1 MKKVCLVIIG
11 MLLLAGCASRMAV
24 KKDYDFSKVRR
35 IAVLDFEGE
44 GSSGVVDMFI
54 LDLMRSGFDV
64 VERSRISSVLR
75 EQELGGA
82 GRLDPATVKNI
93 GKVLGVDVLLAGSV
107 SQFVPAQKRTIY
119 FALGD
124 TPVIIPGLYVVDKG
138 DNYIVYATDAEIGIG
153 ARLIDVETGSV
164 VWAASD
170 SYRGLSTD
178 TALQGAVVS
187 LVDAL
192 KSVFPKEK
200 NN

>member
-11 MLLLAGCASRMAV
+11 MLLLAGCAPRMAV